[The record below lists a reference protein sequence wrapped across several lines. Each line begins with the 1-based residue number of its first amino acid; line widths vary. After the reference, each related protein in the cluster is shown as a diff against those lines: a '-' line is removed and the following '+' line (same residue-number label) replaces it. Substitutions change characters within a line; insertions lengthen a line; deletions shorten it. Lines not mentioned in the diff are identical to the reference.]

1 MREDIISHVCHAKFS
16 CAFPVDLL
24 IMGDITKIGEL
35 ERKIR
40 ELSVFH
46 EIGKALTSTL
56 NLNQV
61 LQVIMEKISD
71 LFKPDT
77 WSLLLVDEETG
88 ELYFGIVTGEA
99 AESLKEIR
107 LKPGEGIAGWV
118 ATRGEP
124 LILPDAYADRR
135 FAPRMDEITNMQT
148 HSIVCVPVQSQKKI
162 LGVIELV
169 NCLGK
174 FHAGE
179 EDLFRLQALADY
191 AAIAIQNARHVKRI
205 HDLTITDDCTKL
217 YNSRHLHSI
226 LDSEIYRS
234 TRYQFN
240 ISLIFMDL
248 DRFKSVNDRYG
259 HLAGSKLLAEVGDV
273 IKDNLRM
280 IDFGFRYGGDEFV
293 ILLPQTGTQGT
304 LIVARRLQQLITERV
319 FLQEEGLNVSVTCSV
334 GIATFPGDAKTKVD
348 LIRKADEAMY
358 LVKNTSRNAIAVA
371 SQGLV

>member
-1 MREDIISHVCHAKFS
+1 MENPAKI
-16 CAFPVDLL
+16 L
-24 IMGDITKIGEL
+24 EL
-35 ERKIR
+35 EKKIK
-40 ELSVFH
+40 ELTVFH

-61 LQVIMEKISD
+61 LEIIMEKISE
-71 LFKPDT
+71 LFRPDN
-77 WSLLLVDEETG
+77 WSLLLVDEETS

-124 LILPDAYADRR
+124 LVLPDAYADER
-135 FAPRMDEITNMQT
+135 FASRMDQITNMQT
-148 HSIVCVPVQSQKKI
+148 RSIVCVPVQSQQKI

-169 NCLGK
+169 NCSGDFLTG
-174 FHAGE
+174 H

-191 AAIAIQNARHVKRI
+191 AAIAIQNAHHVKRI

-217 YNSRHLHSI
+217 FNSRHFHSI

-240 ISLIFMDL
+240 VSLIFIDL
-248 DRFKSVNDRYG
+248 DHFKDVNDTYG
-259 HLAGSKLLAEVGDV
+259 HLAGSRLLGEVGDV
-273 IKDNLRM
+273 IKENLRL

-293 ILLPQTGTQGT
+293 VLLPQTGIQGT
-304 LIVARRLQQLITERV
+304 LIVAQRLQRIIAKQT
-319 FLQEEGLNVSVTCSV
+319 FLRENGLNVSITASM
-334 GIATFPGDAKTKVD
+334 GIASFPTDAKTKVD
-348 LIRKADEAMY
+348 LIGKADAAMY
-358 LVKNTSRNAIAVA
+358 LVKNHSRNGIALA
-371 SQGLV
+371 SHGVVR